1 MKNDCDSCRATWK
14 AYGEEPDCSNCLP
27 DLLPENVGVL
37 QVYSATCGQYITDSI
52 FTIMDKVGIEEND
65 QMYCLG
71 LIQRALGE
79 VMREKK

>member
-1 MKNDCDSCRATWK
+1 M
-14 AYGEEPDCSNCLP
+14 YGEEPDCAKCMP
-27 DLLPENVGVL
+27 DLLPENVGVVK
-37 QVYSATCGQYITDSI
+37 VYNATCGQYITDSI

-71 LIQRALGE
+71 LVQRALGE